1 MRLKNNSKAL
11 ENLLYGMERLSPL
24 NSLRAFSAVAQCGN
38 YTQAASRLNV
48 TQAAV
53 SQQVK
58 ALELRL
64 GMKLVSRVGRSIELT
79 GSRALLARELET
91 GFEIIGRGIERL
103 WEEQVS
109 RPVQI
114 TMPPAFAVE
123 WLMPKMAEF
132 QQLHPEIPLM
142 LNPTS
147 KMVDL
152 RPGGMDIA
160 IRYSDRRRLESGLD
174 PLLVSDM
181 IVVGAP
187 SLVDAHAPY
196 DPSSLVEFPWIQELG
211 TNEVADWFTYH
222 GVIPAQSLKLN
233 VMPGN
238 LIMGAVRRGEGIT
251 YTARAFFEE
260 DLASG
265 NIIELHSEP
274 VFGHYC
280 IKLPQDYQRP
290 AAQIFLNWLRSKAET
305 VSTVDS

>member
-1 MRLKNNSKAL
+1 MDWKDFP
-11 ENLLYGMERLSPL
+11 PL

-38 YTQAASRLNV
+38 YTQAANRLNV

-58 ALELRL
+58 ALEIRL

-79 GSRALLARELET
+79 GSGALLARELET

-103 WEEQVS
+103 CEEQVS

-123 WLMPKMAEF
+123 WLMPRIAEF
-132 QQLHPEIPLM
+132 QRLHSEIPLM

-147 KMVDL
+147 EIVDL
-152 RPGGMDIA
+152 RPGGIDIA
-160 IRYSDRRRLESGLD
+160 IRYSDRRRLELD
-174 PLLVSDM
+174 IDPVLISDM

-187 SLVDAHAPY
+187 SLVGVHASR
-196 DPSSLVEFPWIQELG
+196 DPASFVELPWIQELG

-222 GVIPAQSLKLN
+222 GVIPDQPLNVN

-251 YTARAFFEE
+251 YTARAFFDD

-265 NIIELHSEP
+265 EITELHSES
-274 VFGHYC
+274 VFGLYN
-280 IKLPQDYQRP
+280 IKLPHDYQRP
-290 AAQIFLNWLRSKAET
+290 AAQVFLNWLRTKAET
-305 VSTVDS
+305 VSTAENRR